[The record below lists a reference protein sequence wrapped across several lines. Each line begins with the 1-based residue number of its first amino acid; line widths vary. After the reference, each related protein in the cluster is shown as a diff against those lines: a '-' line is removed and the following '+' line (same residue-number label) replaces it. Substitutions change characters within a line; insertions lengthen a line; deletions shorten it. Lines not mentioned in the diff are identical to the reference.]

1 MMNLKIAIAH
11 LLRPDKGRD
20 ESEQRADRGDRRKGY
35 AIQDCD
41 GVAGL
46 LRQVPQVERRESP
59 EQPGNRGW
67 EIKI

>member
-11 LLRPDKGRD
+11 LLRPDKGGMKAS
-20 ESEQRADRGDRRKGY
+20 SEPIY

-59 EQPGNRGW
+59 EQPGNRGL

>member
-1 MMNLKIAIAH
+1 MKASSEPIAAIAA
-11 LLRPDKGRD
+11 RVTPYR
-20 ESEQRADRGDRRKGY
+20 
-35 AIQDCD
+35 ID

-59 EQPGNRGW
+59 EQPGNRGL